1 MSKKIDWNLWEDTD
15 EFGNFPQLDKGPQVV
30 GIIDVE
36 DVVEKQ
42 YLKIK
47 VDIIEGEF
55 KDTFR
60 DQYKRFGEYP
70 NQGIIYRSYK
80 PSAYPFLKAF
90 VTALEK
96 SNDGYN
102 FRNTGGD
109 FTTFRGK
116 KLVANFG
123 YEEIPYPDDNGNPK
137 VVLKISEVRSTQAL
151 ANGDV
156 KVIDKVKK
164 LNDYELELFKEKN
177 APLITDARSQEI
189 IEADPLIDDD
199 LPF

>member
-15 EFGNFPQLDKGPQVV
+15 EVGSFPQLDKGPQVV
-30 GIIDVE
+30 GIIGVE
-36 DVVEKQ
+36 DIVEKQ

-47 VDIIEGEF
+47 IDIIEGEF
-55 KDTFR
+55 KNMFR
-60 DQYKRFGEYP
+60 DQEKRFDEYP
-70 NQGIIYRSYK
+70 NQAIIYRSYK
-80 PSAYPFLKAF
+80 TSAYPFLKAF

-102 FRNTGGD
+102 FKNTGGD

-123 YEEIPYPDDNGNPK
+123 YEEIPYADDNGNPK

-156 KVIDKVKK
+156 KVIEKVKR
-164 LNDYELELFKEKN
+164 LNDYELELFKEN
-177 APLITDARSQEI
+177 TAPIGTDARTQQFI
-189 IEADPLIDDD
+189 DADPITDDD